1 MEDMAIQKI
10 KLKIGTV
17 YQKEPNGVYYFRYQ
31 VNGARKAISLKTR
44 NKQQAIKEA
53 EKHVPLLQATSSE
66 VIAAHVQHAR
76 NLATPEK
83 NLLLYQAWEEYEKS
97 PDRATP
103 DTVSEALAYKATFA
117 EFTAWVNDPQA
128 TLRDIT
134 ETTAIQYADFMRQQ
148 NIAVSTHNRK
158 LKRIRKVFAVL
169 KEYRSGDNPFT
180 SPVLFRKEREEREQ
194 DIHRLSFT
202 REQEQQLRD
211 VLDDDRFKVLNK
223 PEVKVVYYLG
233 MFTGQR
239 MKDCVLLRWS
249 KVNLEIDRIWVK
261 QFKTGKE
268 VTLPIAP
275 KLREVLLEALSWKS
289 SELDYVCPNVAVR
302 YNKVNKAGKNIGNNL
317 VNIDMLRV
325 IRWIGL
331 EPSVTVPGRDKKVT
345 VYGFHSLRHSFASY
359 CAEAGVA
366 QATVVSILGADS
378 EVVTKYYTH
387 VGDEAQR
394 QAIAAVSGI
403 NPVSP
408 AQRKV
413 DEALAQKYSEALYD
427 SFASSYDKVMEK
439 LESKSLAEILNALPQ
454 RKWNHVLD
462 AACGTGTFALKF
474 EQEYDSLTG
483 VDISKN
489 MLMEADKTFKYTR
502 LVHQDISSFLQ
513 EDKEEYSLIVASDVI
528 GYLPQVDQLFKAVYA
543 KLEEKG
549 IFAFTFETNDL
560 LKEGEL
566 QPSGRMVY
574 PTAPLKDLL
583 LKQNFKI
590 EVQKEFLMRKEGTSF
605 AKGMLFVV
613 SK

>member
-1 MEDMAIQKI
+1 MENDMAIQKI

-17 YQKEPNGVYYFRYQ
+17 YQKEPNGIYYFRYQ

-53 EKHVPLLQATSSE
+53 EKYVPLLQATSSE

-103 DTVSEALAYKATFA
+103 DTVSEALAYKSSFA
-117 EFTAWVNDPQA
+117 EFVKWVNDPQA

-169 KEYRSGDNPFT
+169 QEYRSGDNPFA

-233 MFTGQR
+233 MFTWQR

-413 DEALAQKYSEALYD
+413 DEALALINS
-427 SFASSYDKVMEK
+427 STASSDETLGQVKAILEK
-439 LESKSLAEILNALPQ
+439 
-454 RKWNHVLD
+454 
-462 AACGTGTFALKF
+462 
-474 EQEYDSLTG
+474 
-483 VDISKN
+483 
-489 MLMEADKTFKYTR
+489 
-502 LVHQDISSFLQ
+502 
-513 EDKEEYSLIVASDVI
+513 
-528 GYLPQVDQLFKAVYA
+528 
-543 KLEEKG
+543 
-549 IFAFTFETNDL
+549 
-560 LKEGEL
+560 
-566 QPSGRMVY
+566 
-574 PTAPLKDLL
+574 
-583 LKQNFKI
+583 
-590 EVQKEFLMRKEGTSF
+590 
-605 AKGMLFVV
+605 
-613 SK
+613 